1 VRQIVSLPLFALLF
15 TPKLLLSAA
24 PQPAAFEAASIKTVV
39 PGATGYEGTS
49 RSKVEYTPNRLTM
62 SNVGLNDCIQWAYE
76 TREDQI
82 SGGNDLGGERYDIR
96 AKSAP
101 PVAVSRLR
109 IMLQDLL
116 AKRFGLTVRREP
128 RLLPVYELTVE
139 KRGAKLPR
147 VKADDEVSAHH
158 SAESLPRVDNGNFVF
173 AETSMA
179 EFSQKLS
186 MLRGVERPVLDYTGS
201 RGFTTSR

>member
-139 KRGAKLPR
+139 MRRRRWLSFRRNCRCCAASSGRCSITRDQGVLR
-147 VKADDEVSAHH
+147 HH
-158 SAESLPRVDNGNFVF
+158 AEGRSNGRAAGRRLV
-173 AETSMA
+173 
-179 EFSQKLS
+179 
-186 MLRGVERPVLDYTGS
+186 LRAP
-201 RGFTTSR
+201 